1 MKKSLLVLISLLF
14 VSNLQA
20 NSTLEEAQ
28 LKANMREMLRSME
41 MIQKG
46 GFYAKPAMMKKGV
59 VNLKEAMKLLDNNH
73 AKRYLPKE
81 EKYAEKFAAKRAK
94 MIIMYAE
101 DIPISLDEENMDD
114 ALEDYSQ
121 ILRQC
126 SSCHLRIRKW

>member
-14 VSNLQA
+14 ISNLQA
-20 NSTLEEAQ
+20 NPAEDKAQ
-28 LKANMREMLRSME
+28 LKANMRAMLQSME

-46 GFYAKPAMMKKGV
+46 GFYAKPEMMKEGV
-59 VNLKEAMKLLDNNH
+59 LNLKDAIKLLDNDH
-73 AKRYLPKE
+73 AKKYLPQE

-101 DIPISLDEENMDD
+101 DITTSLNEENMDD